1 MTDIAKNSATVH
13 SYIITHRS
21 GAFNSLPIPIKFIN
35 VEFDQ
40 VVTILMSV
48 LAVGEPEMDIKVI
61 PIFNTKLPTYT
72 ITDLRF
78 VVEGTAESDLPEGFT
93 F

>member
-1 MTDIAKNSATVH
+1 
-13 SYIITHRS
+13 
-21 GAFNSLPIPIKFIN
+21 FIN
-35 VEFDQ
+35 IEFEG

-48 LAVGEPEMDIKVI
+48 LAVGEPEFDKKVV
-61 PIFNTKLPTYT
+61 PIFNTKTPTYT

-78 VVEGTAESDLPEGFT
+78 VVEGTSESELPEGFT